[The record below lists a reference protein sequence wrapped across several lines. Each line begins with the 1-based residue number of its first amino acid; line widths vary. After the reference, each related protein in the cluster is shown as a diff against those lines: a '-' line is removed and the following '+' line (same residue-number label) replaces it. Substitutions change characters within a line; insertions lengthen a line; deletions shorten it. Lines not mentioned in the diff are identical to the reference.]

1 LTVPRLPFTGAADAY
16 FRNGFPQPIN
26 GPPSMPLL
34 TACYLLIALVALL
47 LLTDRL
53 RLQPFLALVAVTA
66 GFGLVI
72 RMSISQIGN
81 LFGIGFS
88 NSLQSLGLVIL
99 AGQLMFVLAEQS
111 GGADRLAGA
120 APRRPLLAQ
129 LVTLVGTIAG
139 IASTPAAALAVLI
152 PLIRSLGRNRA
163 DGGNRLT
170 VFLGLALSAGH
181 GLLFP
186 APVVIAGI
194 AILGADT
201 GRTLAIGLPIGVVTA
216 FAGALAASAVMAR
229 LASTRLAPAHLGAM
243 QPWQAGRG
251 SGPSANRT
259 AASLVAA
266 SLLLIVLLAVQSLAD
281 IPSEPFGGGPAR
293 EMLLGLGRPLV
304 LIIIG
309 PGLMLV
315 ALGRWSRDIVSTE
328 GWLGRALIQAAPAM
342 LLIGAAGGLQRL
354 LQETGMAELLGE
366 KLLGWHLGL
375 LLPLL
380 VAALMKTLQGSSLV
394 AAITAAGMIQ
404 PLLVPLGLDHETGR
418 ALAVLAIG
426 IGSMTVAHIN
436 DPFFWLIGENAR
448 LRNHQALAVV
458 SFSMALQALVALV
471 LLQIVAVIDA

>member
-1 LTVPRLPFTGAADAY
+1 
-16 FRNGFPQPIN
+16 
-26 GPPSMPLL
+26 MPLL
-34 TACYLLIALVALL
+34 TACYLLLALVALL
-47 LLTDRL
+47 LLTDRF
-53 RLQPFLALVAVTA
+53 RLQPFVALVVVTA

-88 NSLQSLGLVIL
+88 NSLQTLGLVIL

-111 GGADRLAGA
+111 GAADRLADA
-120 APRRPLLAQ
+120 APRRRPRLAQ
-129 LVTLVGTIAG
+129 LVTLIGTVAG
-139 IASTPAAALAVLI
+139 VASTPAAALAVLM

-186 APVVIAGI
+186 APAVVAGL
-194 AILGADT
+194 AILGAAT
-201 GRTLAIGLPIGVVTA
+201 GRTLAIGLPIAVITA
-216 FAGALAASAVMAR
+216 FAGAVAASAVMAR
-229 LASTRLAPAHLGAM
+229 LASTRLAPVHLGAT
-243 QPWQAGRG
+243 QTWQAARSG
-251 SGPSANRT
+251 SAAHRT
-259 AASLVAA
+259 AAALVAA
-266 SLLLIVLLAVQSLAD
+266 SLLLVVLLAIQSLAD

-293 EMLLGLGRPLV
+293 EMLLGVGRPLV
-304 LIIIG
+304 LIILG
-309 PGLMLV
+309 PGLVLL
-315 ALGRWSRDIVSTE
+315 ALNRWSRDVISTE
-328 GWLGRALIQAAPAM
+328 GWLGRGLIQAAPAM
-342 LLIGAAGGLQRL
+342 LLIGAAGGFQRV

-366 KLLGWHLGL
+366 KLLDWHLGL

-380 VAALMKTLQGSSLV
+380 VAALMKMLQGSSLV

-426 IGSMTVAHIN
+426 IGAMTVSHIN

-448 LRNHQALAVV
+448 LRNLQALAVV
-458 SFSMALQALVALV
+458 SFSMAVQAIVALV
-471 LLQIVAVIDA
+471 LLQIVALFAGIPG

>member
-1 LTVPRLPFTGAADAY
+1 
-16 FRNGFPQPIN
+16 
-26 GPPSMPLL
+26 MPLL
-34 TACYLLIALVALL
+34 TACYLIIALVALL

-72 RMSISQIGN
+72 RMSVSQIGN

-88 NSLQSLGLVIL
+88 NSLQSLGLLIL

-111 GGADRLAGA
+111 GGADRLAA
-120 APRRPLLAQ
+120 SAPRRPLLAQ

-139 IASTPAAALAVLI
+139 IASTPAAALAVLM

-170 VFLGLALSAGH
+170 IFLGLALSAGH

-186 APVVIAGI
+186 APVVIAGL

-201 GRTLAIGLPIGVVTA
+201 GRTLAIGLPIALITA

-229 LASTRLAPAHLGAM
+229 LASTRLAPAHLGATHLGAHLGAV
-243 QPWQAGRG
+243 QTWQAAGRG
-251 SGPSANRT
+251 SGARANRT
-259 AASLVAA
+259 ATALVAA

-293 EMLLGLGRPLV
+293 EMLLGAGRPLV
-304 LIIIG
+304 LIILG

-342 LLIGAAGGLQRL
+342 LLVGAAGGLQRL

-366 KLLGWHLGL
+366 KLPDWHLGL

-436 DPFFWLIGENAR
+436 DPFFWLIGDNAR

-458 SFSMALQALVALV
+458 SFSMAVQAVVAFL
-471 LLQIVAVIDA
+471 LLQIVAIIGA